1 MELTSFCQLLMIIYG
16 VKLMGNKFGQKNA
29 MFALGVGLG
38 LVTGYLLKDQV
49 GSFRK
54 LTPERALQRAKETLE
69 EAGPV
74 NGSWIYMKP
83 ETFENNGITYDTYRG
98 GISRNVDGTNKQ
110 YDFHI
115 DVDTGAIVNVSE
127 VAS

>member
-1 MELTSFCQLLMIIYG
+1 
-16 VKLMGNKFGQKNA
+16 MGNKFGQKNV
-29 MFALGVGLG
+29 MFALGIGLG
-38 LVTGYLLKDQV
+38 FVAGYLLKDQV
-49 GSFRK
+49 SSFKK
-54 LTPERALQRAKETLE
+54 LTPEKALQQAKEALQ

-83 ETFENNGITYDTYRG
+83 ETFERNGLTYDTYRG
-98 GISRNVDGTNKQ
+98 GISRNIDGKNKQ

-115 DVDTGAIVNVSE
+115 DIETGAIIDVSE